1 MVPIVVSKDGAC
13 IVAYADTGS
22 IGPLQEGQVWTFAG
36 ANGRTQ
42 EIEIVSLDSDAGTVV
57 YAQSELIPDHLL
69 ALLPAGVT
77 RHQIGTDTDAIA
89 GLSRYLAS
97 VHAHLLADQ
106 SPANER
112 TEHPDPIVDPPRPER
127 TIYKTKWYL
136 AERTGDRGYSVLED
150 GPFSTESKAFGS
162 MYQRA
167 AIQDPTRPSQILQER
182 KPEWRDRHITT
193 VQGRRILE
201 HPHIYR
207 VE

>member
-1 MVPIVVSKDGAC
+1 MTHQNDAYRLGAAMAQDGCNIGSNPYPRGGGSHSEWRNGWKDSAGR
-13 IVAYADTGS
+13 
-22 IGPLQEGQVWTFAG
+22 LEEGQVWTFAG

-106 SPANER
+106 SPTTYDAR
-112 TEHPDPIVDPPRPER
+112 
-127 TIYKTKWYL
+127 
-136 AERTGDRGYSVLED
+136 SV
-150 GPFSTESKAFGS
+150 
-162 MYQRA
+162 
-167 AIQDPTRPSQILQER
+167 
-182 KPEWRDRHITT
+182 
-193 VQGRRILE
+193 
-201 HPHIYR
+201 
-207 VE
+207 